1 MEDKM
6 GMALDEI
13 HISGRVPQCE
23 LLDRRLGVG
32 TTKSFPLTN
41 SVMLTTHQT
50 SREQVESEH
59 GTVFQTD
66 GG

>member
-23 LLDRRLGVG
+23 FSMPIHRRTGSWHGEVISADEFLLWCAYY
-32 TTKSFPLTN
+32 TIKP
-41 SVMLTTHQT
+41 Q
-50 SREQVESEH
+50 SRAS
-59 GTVFQTD
+59 
-66 GG
+66 